1 MRKRESE
8 HLRSLLLH
16 QKSVLLNKSRTYFQ
30 GEQEKESS
38 GDEIDQAHAES
49 LSHLLI
55 RLQERERL
63 LVQKI
68 DNALARIDDGTF
80 GYCQACGDQ
89 MNIKRLLARPVATL
103 CIACKED
110 QESKER
116 FYA

>member
-8 HLRSLLLH
+8 HLRSLLLY
-16 QKSVLLNKSRTYFQ
+16 QKSALLNKSRSYFQ
-30 GEQEKESS
+30 QEHDKDYT
-38 GDEIDQAHAES
+38 GDEADQAHAES

-68 DNALARIDDGTF
+68 DHALARIDEGTF
-80 GYCQACGDQ
+80 GFCQTCGDE
-89 MNIKRLLARPVATL
+89 MNFKRLLARPVATL